1 MKFARRSR
9 RGLAPSAVELAP
21 LVDVVLLLLIFFVV
35 STTFVRRTELRIDL
49 PEAAGDLFGS
59 SAGDAGDIE
68 VRIDAAGRYA
78 VNERLLANG
87 DVASLRMALEAARQ
101 EGSRLIV
108 AADAAVAHQ
117 AVVRVL
123 EAAGGIGLRDVR
135 IITRQPPGQ
144 QEQGVPDEV
153 GAADDPVASG
163 AGREQHGDRSA

>member
-1 MKFARRSR
+1 M
-9 RGLAPSAVELAP
+9 ELAP

-49 PEAAGDLFGS
+49 PEAAGDLVGS
-59 SAGDAGDIE
+59 SAGDTGDIE

-87 DVASLRMALEAARQ
+87 DLASLRTALEAARQ

-108 AADAAVAHQ
+108 AADAAVAHR

-123 EAAGGIGLRDVR
+123 EAAGRVGLRDVR
-135 IITRQPPGQ
+135 IVTRQPPGR
-144 QEQGVPDEV
+144 QEQGALDEAGV
-153 GAADDPVASG
+153 AEDAVASDDASTG
-163 AGREQHGDRSA
+163 DVGRGQHGDRSA